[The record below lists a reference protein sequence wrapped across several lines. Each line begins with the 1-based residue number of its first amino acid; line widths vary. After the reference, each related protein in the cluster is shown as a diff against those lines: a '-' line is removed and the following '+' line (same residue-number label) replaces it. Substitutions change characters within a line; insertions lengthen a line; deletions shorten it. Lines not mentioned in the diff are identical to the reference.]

1 MNAQAAAACASS
13 TSTLLPLL
21 HYKAWA
27 DQELMGFLCEQQ
39 NRLNAELL
47 HKALRMMNHIH
58 VTDSIFVAHL
68 RGQSHAYTS
77 TNTPDTPTPEE
88 LSWRMQ
94 DTNAQLQTL
103 FESLSA
109 DQTAQRI
116 QFTFTDG
123 DGGGMNPTEM
133 LLHVCVHS
141 TYHRGQVGQMLKDA
155 GNAPPRELLTRKL
168 HTEEPGRRTS
178 SV

>member
-1 MNAQAAAACASS
+1 M
-13 TSTLLPLL
+13 LPLL
-21 HYKAWA
+21 QYKFWG
-27 DQELMGFLCEQQ
+27 DQEMMACLCEQQ
-39 NRLNAELL
+39 NHLNADVL

-68 RGQSHAYTS
+68 RGQSHAYTT
-77 TNTPDTPTPEE
+77 TNTPETPSPEE

-103 FESLSA
+103 AEGLSA
-109 DQTAQRI
+109 EQAAKRI
-116 QFTFTDG
+116 HFVFTDG

-155 GNAPPRELLTRKL
+155 GLAPPRELLTRKL
-168 HTEEPGRRTS
+168 HTEEPGRRQ
-178 SV
+178 VA